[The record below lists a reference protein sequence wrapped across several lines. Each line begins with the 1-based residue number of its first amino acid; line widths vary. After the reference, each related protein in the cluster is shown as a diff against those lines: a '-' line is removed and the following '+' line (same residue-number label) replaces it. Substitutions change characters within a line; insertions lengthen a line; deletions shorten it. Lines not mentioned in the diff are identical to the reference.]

1 MQRIIVLLAIMELN
15 ILKNNWSDAQ
25 IVDVSYQKGTLLLTL
40 KDYQNIIYEYLF
52 ENVITLSFENYLNE
66 DISEIHSS
74 FWKEENNTICQ
85 IDILSAWTN
94 KEIVC
99 FSFFTH

>member
-1 MQRIIVLLAIMELN
+1 MQRIIVLLAIMEFD
-15 ILKNNWSDAQ
+15 ILKNNWSDEQ
-25 IVDVSYQKGTLLLTL
+25 IVDVYYQKVTLVLAL
-40 KDYQNIIYEYLF
+40 KYYQNIIYEYIF
-52 ENVITLSFENYLNE
+52 EKVFALSFENYLNE

-74 FWKEENNTICQ
+74 FWKEENDTICQ

>member
-1 MQRIIVLLAIMELN
+1 MQRIIVLLAIMELD

-25 IVDVSYQKGTLLLTL
+25 IVDVSYQKGTLQLAL
-40 KDYQNIIYEYLF
+40 KDYQNTIHKYLF
-52 ENVITLSFENYLNE
+52 EKVFALSFENYLNE

-74 FWKEENNTICQ
+74 FWKEENDTICQ

-94 KEIVC
+94 KEIVS

>member
-1 MQRIIVLLAIMELN
+1 MQHIIVLLAIMELD

-25 IVDVSYQKGTLLLTL
+25 IVEVSYQKGTLLLAL

>member
-1 MQRIIVLLAIMELN
+1 MQRIIVLLAIMELD

-25 IVDVSYQKGTLLLTL
+25 IVEVSYQKGTLLLAL

-52 ENVITLSFENYLNE
+52 EKVFALSFENYLNE

-74 FWKEENNTICQ
+74 FWKEENDTICQ

-94 KEIVC
+94 KEIVS

>member
-1 MQRIIVLLAIMELN
+1 MQHIIVLLAIMELD

-25 IVDVSYQKGTLLLTL
+25 IVDVSYQKGTLLLAL

-74 FWKEENNTICQ
+74 FWKEEI
-85 IDILSAWTN
+85 ILFV
-94 KEIVC
+94 K
-99 FSFFTH
+99 

>member
-1 MQRIIVLLAIMELN
+1 MSTFLRRSLH
-15 ILKNNWSDAQ
+15 
-25 IVDVSYQKGTLLLTL
+25 YH
-40 KDYQNIIYEYLF
+40 
-52 ENVITLSFENYLNE
+52 FENYLNE

>member
-1 MQRIIVLLAIMELN
+1 MQHIIVLLAIMELD

-25 IVDVSYQKGTLLLTL
+25 IVDVSYQKGTLLLAL
-40 KDYQNIIYEYLF
+40 KDCQNIIYEYLF

>member
-1 MQRIIVLLAIMELN
+1 MQRIIVLLAIMELD

-25 IVDVSYQKGTLLLTL
+25 IVDVSYQKGTLLLAL

-52 ENVITLSFENYLNE
+52 EKFFALSFEIYLNE

-74 FWKEENNTICQ
+74 FWKEENDTICQ
-85 IDILSAWTN
+85 IDILSAWAN
-94 KEIVC
+94 KEIVS